1 MTLGSVASVPATT
14 PPHAQLQLS
23 HATHVTGAALQQPTQ
38 RPCNTTL
45 LSPTPSDIAIVICPL
60 TAVKQQC
67 FSHRAESLNVLTEL
81 SQKPVLYDN
90 IFSGTK
96 LLLFASGEQAITSL
110 MLDAGGHSRVCHWA
124 NSGHQSALSKVQS
137 ESQHQ
142 HQHPSDWSL
151 DCIQTRE

>member
-1 MTLGSVASVPATT
+1 MTLGSVASVPVTT
-14 PPHAQLQLS
+14 PPPAQLQLS

-67 FSHRAESLNVLTEL
+67 FSHREQAESGRPNVLTEL

-90 IFSGTK
+90 VFSGTK
-96 LLLFASGEQAITSL
+96 LLLFASGEQ
-110 MLDAGGHSRVCHWA
+110 
-124 NSGHQSALSKVQS
+124 LS
-137 ESQHQ
+137 
-142 HQHPSDWSL
+142 PA
-151 DCIQTRE
+151 